1 MPYRNI
7 TTIVTPTIG
16 TSLQTILSVP
26 PDREFITDEI
36 RVIVML
42 KSITELPSY
51 VEDPLLSD
59 DAKARVFWEAIT
71 AGQSKRM
78 VLWQLIPG
86 IANSQFQRINDFLI
100 VRRDPG
106 YPENVMA
113 RYTGLLS
120 WPLQAGVQLAISIEN
135 SNTGIL
141 SGSDQLTFLVNGQVS

>member
-1 MPYRNI
+1 M
-7 TTIVTPTIG
+7 
-16 TSLQTILSVP
+16 
-26 PDREFITDEI
+26 DEI

-51 VEDPLLSD
+51 IEDPLMSE
-59 DAKARVFWEAIT
+59 DAKARLFWEAVT

-78 VLWQLIPG
+78 VLWQMIPG
-86 IANSQFQRINDFLI
+86 IANNQFQRINDFLI

-106 YPENVMA
+106 YPENVMS

-141 SGSDQLTFLVNGQVS
+141 AGSDQLTFLVNGQVS